1 MKYLIMGLLIF
12 GGEALAEVSGSIGLS
27 SQYVFRG
34 VTQTE
39 EDPALQVSLTAKS
52 AAGLY
57 GTFWASTLKGVEA
70 STEAN
75 YLVGFAPKLTDSL
88 SVDFG
93 YLQYDYYGDAVEL
106 SDEAQELYFGASY
119 GMFSAYVYHDLETQ
133 AEYYVGSVSRKIAD
147 FDVTAFAGTDHSGV
161 GIARSFEHF
170 SLGYKFDTG
179 VAEETHVVE
188 LSYNF

>member
-1 MKYLIMGLLIF
+1 MGLLIF
-12 GGEALAEVSGSIGLS
+12 GGDHALGEVSGSLGFS
-27 SQYVFRG
+27 TQYVFRG

-52 AAGLY
+52 DAGLY
-57 GTFWASTLKGVEA
+57 GTFWASNVKGMEA

-93 YLQYDYYGDAVEL
+93 YLQYDYYGDAVKV

-119 GMFSAYVYHDLETQ
+119 GMFSAYVYHDLEKQT
-133 AEYYVGSVSRKIAD
+133 EYYVGRVTRKIAD
-147 FDVTAFAGTDHSGV
+147 FDVTAFAATDHSGYGV
-161 GIARSFEHF
+161 SRSWSNFAVNY
-170 SLGYKFDTG
+170 SFDTG
-179 VAEETHVVE
+179 VVKEKHVVG